1 MLGRRS
7 ITTKIHLTSQ
17 GTVWSARMAAKAV
30 RVAWTSRTS
39 RSWSLIRGWTRAPSP
54 ELPLGKHLSESM
66 PINQV
71 QNLKFHERSRLLIF
85 LDFKMDYKEG
95 WMSYW
100 TSSSKPFGRI
110 WEVVL
115 DAKKLTSPKNDPN
128 GASTAVKL
136 PHATI
141 VPSAKMAPLFS
152 NNPAEK
158 TSDPICFSKNI
169 YPPYIPQ
176 NAYCITPN
184 ATVHCSRILR
194 WILGVLILSDADA
207 PRLWESSNLKLKSPK
222 ETYSYGPSMWKS

>member
-1 MLGRRS
+1 MHRHLNYLWVSIFPNRCPSTNCRIWNFMKGRGYS
-7 ITTKIHLTSQ
+7 FS
-17 GTVWSARMAAKAV
+17 
-30 RVAWTSRTS
+30 WTS
-39 RSWSLIRGWTRAPSP
+39 
-54 ELPLGKHLSESM
+54 
-66 PINQV
+66 
-71 QNLKFHERSRLLIF
+71 
-85 LDFKMDYKEG
+85 KMDYKEG
-95 WMSYW
+95 WMIYW

-158 TSDPICFSKNI
+158 KYDPICFSKN
-169 YPPYIPQ
+169 IPQ

-184 ATVHCSRILR
+184 ATVHCSRILH
-194 WILGVLILSDADA
+194 WILGVLILSDADT